1 MTKVLAFIGAA
12 ALAASLISPVKA
24 QQDLAPDQLVQKITD
39 EVLATIKSDK
49 QLASGDRQK
58 AVKLAEEKVLPYVD
72 FEHATR
78 LAVGR
83 AWREATPEQKKRLV
97 TEFRNMLVRT
107 YSNAISTYE
116 GQTLKVLPSRGKADP
131 EDTTVRTQFMRAGG
145 QPLPIDFAMRKTDQG
160 WKVYDIV
167 VEGVSL
173 VLTYRAEFDAIVKQK
188 GIDGLIQALATKNI
202 PAAAV
207 GGSAGGGEK
216 PAAKTDKNSSK

>member
-1 MTKVLAFIGAA
+1 MSRLFTFLAAFT
-12 ALAASLISPVKA
+12 LAASAWA
-24 QQDLAPDQLVQKITD
+24 QQQLAPNELVQKITD
-39 EVLATIKSDK
+39 EVLAAVKSDK
-49 QLASGDRQK
+49 ELAAGDKQK

-83 AWREATPEQKKRLV
+83 AWREASPEQKKRLV

-107 YSNAISTYE
+107 YSNAIGTYQ

-131 EDTTVRTQFMRAGG
+131 EETIVRTQFVRPGG
-145 QPLPIDFAMRKTDQG
+145 QPLPIDFSMHQTPEG
-160 WKVYDIV
+160 WKVYDIT

-173 VLTYRAEFDAIVKQK
+173 VLTYRSEFDAIVKQQ
-188 GIDGLIQALATKNI
+188 GIDGLIKALATKNI

-207 GGSAGGGEK
+207 GGTTSEK
-216 PAAKTDKNSSK
+216 QSGKK